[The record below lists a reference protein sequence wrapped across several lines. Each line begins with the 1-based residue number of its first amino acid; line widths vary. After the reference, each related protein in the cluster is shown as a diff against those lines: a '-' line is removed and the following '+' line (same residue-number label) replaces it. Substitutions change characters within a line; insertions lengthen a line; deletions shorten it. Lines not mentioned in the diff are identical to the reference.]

1 MCLPSLEQASDLP
14 KSLSTDFAPFTSSP
28 ENVTDEQSD
37 LDSEL
42 EISIAPAIELHD
54 FHE

>member
-1 MCLPSLEQASDLP
+1 MCLPSLGYDNDLP
-14 KSLSTDFAPFTSSP
+14 KSLSSDLAPFTSSP